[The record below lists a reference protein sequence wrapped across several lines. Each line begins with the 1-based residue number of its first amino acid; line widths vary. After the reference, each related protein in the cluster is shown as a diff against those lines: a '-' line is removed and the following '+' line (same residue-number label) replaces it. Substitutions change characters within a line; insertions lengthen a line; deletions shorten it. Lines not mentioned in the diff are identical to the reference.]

1 MAGFACYY
9 ETVVKTLQP
18 KRPTDIAP
26 GQPDPAKAGLRRA
39 MLARRAALTASDV
52 ARASQAVARQLLAL
66 PAYGTAREVAAY
78 LPVKNEVDAAIVA
91 RQALADGKRL
101 LLPRC
106 RQDAPGLLD
115 LGCVSC
121 LSDVVPGRFGLLEP
135 REELCRPPEAFAPD
149 LILVPGLAFDRLG
162 RRLGFGGG
170 YYDRLLALPMAANAF
185 SVGLGFDFQ
194 LVAALPADPWD
205 RPVAAVITDRQTI
218 LTVQL

>member
-1 MAGFACYY
+1 M
-9 ETVVKTLQP
+9 KTLQP
-18 KRPTDIAP
+18 KRPADIAP

-39 MLARRAALTASDV
+39 MLARRAALTAADV
-52 ARASQAVARQLLAL
+52 ARASQAAACRVLAL

-78 LPVKNEVDAAIVA
+78 LPIKNEMDAAIVA

-106 RQDAPGLLD
+106 RQNAPGLLD

-135 REELCRPPEAFAPD
+135 REDVCRSPETFAPD
-149 LILVPGLAFDRLG
+149 LILVPGLAFDRRG
-162 RRLGFGGG
+162 TRLGFGGG

-185 SVGLGFDFQ
+185 CVGLAFSFQ
-194 LVAALPADPWD
+194 VVAALPADPWD
-205 RPVAAVITDRQTI
+205 RPVNAVVTDEQTI
-218 LTVQL
+218 LTAKS